1 MFDIWHSFS
10 QLCLGIYGEKM
21 YFFFNLSTLKWFV
34 NAKKSVKNRS
44 KSFPL
49 FLSCKIKLDLF
60 YEGIKFSKIV
70 FWHFFRTGIILTP
83 LIGILKIRRISMI
96 ILIFSDTHFFP
107 PKNTPKNMI
116 WMFGLAI
123 SLICTIE
130 TSFKHQS
137 YRYWSEV
144 MKIHLNFDTT

>member
-1 MFDIWHSFS
+1 MTFFLTTLSRDIWRENV
-10 QLCLGIYGEKM
+10 I
-21 YFFFNLSTLKWFV
+21 FFNLSTLKWFV

-49 FLSCKIKLDLF
+49 LLSCKIKLDLF

-83 LIGILKIRRISMI
+83 LIGISKIRRISMI

-137 YRYWSEV
+137 YRY
-144 MKIHLNFDTT
+144 

>member
-1 MFDIWHSFS
+1 MERKCNFFQSEH
-10 QLCLGIYGEKM
+10 LKM
-21 YFFFNLSTLKWFV
+21 V
-34 NAKKSVKNRS
+34 CERKKSVKNLS

-60 YEGIKFSKIV
+60 YEGIKLSKIV
-70 FWHFFRTGIILTP
+70 FWHFFRTEIILTP
-83 LIGILKIRRISMI
+83 LIGILKIRRMSMI
-96 ILIFSDTHFFP
+96 ILIFSDPHFFP
-107 PKNTPKNMI
+107 PKNTSKNMI

-137 YRYWSEV
+137 YRYWREV
-144 MKIHLNFDTT
+144 MKIHLNFDST

>member
-1 MFDIWHSFS
+1 MERKCNFFQSKHLKMVRERQKIS
-10 QLCLGIYGEKM
+10 EKP
-21 YFFFNLSTLKWFV
+21 
-34 NAKKSVKNRS
+34 VKI
-44 KSFPL
+44 FPP

-130 TSFKHQS
+130 TGFKHQS
-137 YRYWSEV
+137 YRY
-144 MKIHLNFDTT
+144 